1 MFSKSWT
8 CLPIEK
14 IIRVFQIVDMP
25 PNSFTCVQVR
35 GRTCY
40 KYLVSCNVN
49 PNNDSVSSLHHNFH
63 RNQIESS
70 TVYGPS
76 STIGVLLK
84 IDLPWTKTYLLW
96 HDTVDDEKSRKES
109 RIEINK
115 LNKTFLRIGHK
126 TKIV

>member
-1 MFSKSWT
+1 MTLFDRYT
-8 CLPIEK
+8 T
-14 IIRVFQIVDMP
+14 VFIATKLKVAPCM
-25 PNSFTCVQVR
+25 V
-35 GRTCY
+35 
-40 KYLVSCNVN
+40 
-49 PNNDSVSSLHHNFH
+49 
-63 RNQIESS
+63 IESS

-109 RIEINK
+109 RIKINK
-115 LNKTFLRIGHK
+115 LNKTFLRLGHK